1 MKTVVIVKHADGKRC
16 MFEVPGDYVLKK
28 GDKVLC
34 DTKHGEVIATCVTE
48 SLKCCPEV
56 FDMFAELVGAT
67 FPLRK
72 ILGKYN
78 FVKF

>member
-16 MFEVPGDYVLKK
+16 MFEVPGDYMLNK
-28 GDKVLC
+28 GDTVLC
-34 DTKHGEVIATCVTE
+34 DTKKGDAIAVCVTD

-56 FDMFAELVGAT
+56 FNVFAELVGAT

>member
-1 MKTVVIVKHADGKRC
+1 
-16 MFEVPGDYVLKK
+16 MFEVSGDYMLNK
-28 GDKVLC
+28 GDMVLC

-72 ILGKYN
+72 ILGKYD